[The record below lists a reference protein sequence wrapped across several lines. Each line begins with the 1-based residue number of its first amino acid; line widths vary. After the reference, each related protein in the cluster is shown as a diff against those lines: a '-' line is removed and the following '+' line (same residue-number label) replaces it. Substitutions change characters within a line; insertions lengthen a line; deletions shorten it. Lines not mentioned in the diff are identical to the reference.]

1 MKSYQFSEIY
11 KHFYKKREKMLIQQS
26 MREKKLRKVGLC
38 FVTVYIIKP
47 LKMSVNHF
55 FFNRFFCSQY
65 FFLFFSFAEQFTLL
79 DIRMIQ
85 EISKGEIGN
94 GKLLGIANYNIHLE
108 NNFKCL
114 VMKATQINFLYWQN
128 VDIYDA

>member
-11 KHFYKKREKMLIQQS
+11 KHFYKKREKTLIQQS

-55 FFNRFFCSQY
+55 FFNRFFLFTI
-65 FFLFFSFAEQFTLL
+65 FFFIF
-79 DIRMIQ
+79 
-85 EISKGEIGN
+85 
-94 GKLLGIANYNIHLE
+94 
-108 NNFKCL
+108 L
-114 VMKATQINFLYWQN
+114 VRRA
-128 VDIYDA
+128 IYAS